1 MNASEYSQN
10 RVEAAI
16 AVVGSLFIH
25 TIVFLLLILW
35 LSLASYTTIKSLADQ
50 KKGAPEKQYVLL
62 TPEYLQE
69 KARSI
74 PVKKKFA
81 EVNPSIP
88 DHDIKEA
95 NLIGEKSSLGA
106 SETTLDVGEPNMPTQ
121 ITREDLDQYLPNT
134 FNADFIDGEIE
145 RNPAPDN
152 NASEKQVIEIVKQST
167 EIADSPDDGENVEE
181 KLAKPTEQN
190 KEKTAETT
198 TQIPVPEKAIEDLL
212 KPAENE
218 PLEIAELDTT
228 EGKKKNE
235 RGLPKKAE
243 LAQKSQAGF
252 QTQQRKTRIV
262 GSLSR
267 DGASSLEVQKTA
279 LGKYYATIS
288 KIIERKWQQ
297 NCLQYREHIQ
307 PGVISMQFLVD
318 TDGTVSNPKP
328 HDVVSTSPIQVG
340 FTMKAIRSS
349 QLPPMPK
356 AVKSELDGER
366 LELIY
371 NFYF

>member
-1 MNASEYSQN
+1 M
-10 RVEAAI
+10 
-16 AVVGSLFIH
+16 
-25 TIVFLLLILW
+25 
-35 LSLASYTTIKSLADQ
+35 ASYTAIKSLADKQ
-50 KKGAPEKQYVLL
+50 TTEPEKQYVLL
-62 TPEYLQE
+62 NPEYFQE
-69 KARSI
+69 KEEST

-81 EVNPSIP
+81 EVNPAIP
-88 DHDIKEA
+88 TQEVKEA
-95 NLIGEKSSLGA
+95 NLIGEKSALGA
-106 SETTLDVGEPNMPTQ
+106 SETTLDMGDPNMPTQ
-121 ITREDLDQYLPNT
+121 ITREDLDQELPNT

-152 NASEKQVIEIVKQST
+152 NASEKQVIEIVKQSA
-167 EIADSPDDGENVEE
+167 EIADSVDDGESVEE
-181 KLAKPTEQN
+181 KLAKPTEQT
-190 KEKTAETT
+190 KEETAETI
-198 TQIPVPEKAIEDLL
+198 TQVPVPEKAIEDQL
-212 KPAENE
+212 KPVENE
-218 PLEIAELDTT
+218 PVEIAEIDTT

-279 LGKYYATIS
+279 LGKYYGTIS
-288 KIIERKWQQ
+288 KIIERRWQQ

-318 TDGTVSNPKP
+318 ADGSVSNPKP

-349 QLPPMPK
+349 QLPPMPT
-356 AVKSELDGER
+356 AVKNELGGER